1 MKDHDGPRWLL
12 GSEAWALKPTTV
24 LVLLALVVSVF
35 MCSVSGA
42 RADVYWGNYLGS
54 SEATP
59 SYIGH
64 ARLDGSEAN
73 AQLLDVKK
81 EKPVAIAADD
91 TSIYVSF
98 PGPQGGEIGRAN
110 LQGGEANPHFIFG
123 PGGGALSGV
132 GAIAVTS
139 QSVYWTNELLRP
151 EGVGSEIGRAPIT
164 GGEGEPF
171 FITVPS
177 GEPANSI
184 AVSGEHIYWSEGLA
198 IGRANLN
205 GGEVESE
212 FIKDGPGNELGFIK
226 GIAADS
232 EHLYWTHEITEGQ
245 LVTGAIGRMSLTG
258 TAIEP
263 KFIENLGNG
272 AGKGPTAL
280 AVDTHS
286 IYWTAEHSIGR
297 AELSGAGANQNF
309 IANPGDP
316 SGVAVDHR
324 IIVNS
329 AADFQDASPGD
340 GTCAARKEHGSVC
353 TLRAAIEELSAQNKT
368 ARATI
373 AVEIPGGKLETL
385 TLTKP
390 LPKIEAPVYIDAR
403 RQPGAL
409 VAGERK
415 IGLIID
421 GSSLP
426 TEPPSNGIELGA
438 GAKTSVLAGLQIQN
452 FSGDGVLLEGEDE
465 QVGDSVLTKDVD
477 GVEIA
482 GINDIVGITEGVA
495 GDIFFEDGRP
505 NLLGYLKGLQGKHET
520 GENFQKGLSVFGSGV
535 ELVKGSAGARIDGDY
550 IGVHG
555 EGFETGA
562 DKLAPDGL
570 KEFNATSGLPIG
582 VLVAPTAAGGAISD
596 VEIGAPGI
604 GADVIT
610 ANIFGVLAL
619 GDEGAPIN
627 ELAIYADSFGA
638 GVGGKELEPF
648 GGLFGVLAAGSIEN
662 LKIGY
667 SGEGD
672 TFQGLLV
679 GAALDGTGL
688 KAPLVQSNTFGVAH
702 VVGKPEHGI
711 GLHDGVGLMLSDVEG
726 ATIGGGSG
734 LGNSLPGS
742 LIGMTLAGEH
752 LNNDTISGNTIGIAP
767 EKPFTSFEQPWEE
780 YDTAIGILSL
790 GLFSP
795 VKTAGHALTLEH
807 NTIQGTVIGLTTD
820 NVKGLQMFGNTL
832 ENNAFAMLDSGSG
845 GAQIGGSGAGQ
856 GNSFLND
863 GIGLFES
870 NEEPTSGELG
880 EATINPEDAKPSTR
894 QKLLSVPDDEAALA
908 TVDAISTAELS
919 STSANTSAQPG
930 SENALLGNRFG
941 VSATDVAQ
949 PDQLPVLIAGDEHG
963 LRFGGTG
970 AGEGNVVE
978 DNGAGGL
985 IVGGTA
991 GHYPSVQVL
1000 GNTIYNNENFLSPLP
1015 IPGLGINLV
1024 AGEALGYGVLG
1035 VDPQDPTQ
1043 PDNGPNGLQNSPIL
1057 TAAGA
1062 EAGTLTLSGGL
1073 RGVKNTNYTIEVFA
1087 DERQNPFGAG
1097 EGQTLLGRV
1106 AVSTGASGEIG
1117 FNASFAD
1124 PGATYRYISA
1134 TATTVPGLGE
1144 PGVTSEFSLNAPI
1157 TRPAEPPASTTTT
1170 TPGTT
1175 TSTSTTPGTSTTP
1188 TGAST
1193 TTVTASGSSATAS
1206 GGSVTLPAQASCSS
1220 ATASPCTVT
1229 TTATVSAASAT
1240 KASVSATTA
1249 STTKHKHGKAPLT
1262 IGHSTMTLAPGA
1274 SSPLHLTLTGQ
1285 GLALLRS
1292 RHTLAITV
1300 TVTISGH
1307 GRPTI
1312 THTLH
1317 FQLKYKQAAKRKTKP
1332 RSHR

>member
-91 TSIYVSF
+91 TSIYVPF

-272 AGKGPTAL
+272 AGKGPAAL
-280 AVDTHS
+280 AVDPHS

-340 GTCAARKEHGSVC
+340 GTCAVSKEHASVC
-353 TLRAAIEELSAQNKT
+353 TLRAAIEEVNAQKK
-368 ARATI
+368 AVRATI
-373 AVEIPGGKLETL
+373 GVEIPGAKLETL

-390 LPKIEAPVYIDAR
+390 LPKIEVPVFIDAR

-438 GAKTSVLAGLQIQN
+438 GAKSSVLAGLQIQN
-452 FSGDGVLLEGEDE
+452 FTGDGVLLEGEDE
-465 QVGDSVLTKDVD
+465 QVGDSVLTKDVN
-477 GVEIA
+477 GAEIA
-482 GINDIVGITEGVA
+482 GINDIVGIAEGVA

-505 NLLGYLKGLQGKHET
+505 NLLGYLKGLEGKHET

-535 ELVKGSAGARIDGDY
+535 ELVKGSSGARIDGDY

-570 KEFNATSGLPIG
+570 KEFNATAGFPIG

-596 VEIGAPGI
+596 VEIGAGNSTTGI
-604 GADVIT
+604 GSDVIS
-610 ANIFGVLAL
+610 ANIIGVLAL

-627 ELAIYADSFGA
+627 GLAIYADSIGP
-638 GVGGKELEPF
+638 GVGGKALEPF
-648 GGLFGVLAAGSIEN
+648 GGLIGVLAGGSIEN
-662 LKIGY
+662 LKVGY
-667 SGEGD
+667 AGEGD
-672 TFQGLLV
+672 AFQGMLI
-679 GAALDGTGL
+679 GTALAGTGL
-688 KAPLVQSNTFGVAH
+688 KAPLVQSNTFGVATAS
-702 VVGKPEHGI
+702 GNPEHGI
-711 GLHDGVGLMLSDVEG
+711 GLHTGIGLILADVEG

-734 LGNSLPGS
+734 LGNNLPGAY
-742 LIGMTLAGEH
+742 IGMTLVGEH
-752 LNNDTISGNTIGIAP
+752 LNNDAISGNTIGTAP
-767 EKPFTSFEQPWEE
+767 EKPFTTFEKTPEE
-780 YDTAIGILSL
+780 YDTVIGIFSPA
-790 GLFSP
+790 LFSP
-795 VKTAGHALTLEH
+795 IKTAGHAMTLEH
-807 NTIQGTVIGLTTD
+807 NTIQGTVIGVTTD
-820 NVKGLQMFGNTL
+820 NVKGLQVFGNTF

-863 GIGLFES
+863 GIGLLES
-870 NEEPTSGELG
+870 NEEPSSGELG
-880 EATINPEDAKPSTR
+880 QATVNPEDAKPSTR
-894 QKLLSVPDDEAALA
+894 QKLLSVPDDEIAYDA
-908 TVDAISTAELS
+908 VDAISTGELN

-941 VSATDVAQ
+941 VSGAGVAQ

-963 LRFGGTG
+963 LRFGGTTPAKETSSRTTG
-970 AGEGNVVE
+970 PAG
-978 DNGAGGL
+978 
-985 IVGGTA
+985 
-991 GHYPSVQVL
+991 
-1000 GNTIYNNENFLSPLP
+1000 
-1015 IPGLGINLV
+1015 
-1024 AGEALGYGVLG
+1024 
-1035 VDPQDPTQ
+1035 
-1043 PDNGPNGLQNSPIL
+1043 
-1057 TAAGA
+1057 
-1062 EAGTLTLSGGL
+1062 
-1073 RGVKNTNYTIEVFA
+1073 
-1087 DERQNPFGAG
+1087 
-1097 EGQTLLGRV
+1097 
-1106 AVSTGASGEIG
+1106 
-1117 FNASFAD
+1117 
-1124 PGATYRYISA
+1124 
-1134 TATTVPGLGE
+1134 
-1144 PGVTSEFSLNAPI
+1144 
-1157 TRPAEPPASTTTT
+1157 
-1170 TPGTT
+1170 
-1175 TSTSTTPGTSTTP
+1175 
-1188 TGAST
+1188 
-1193 TTVTASGSSATAS
+1193 
-1206 GGSVTLPAQASCSS
+1206 
-1220 ATASPCTVT
+1220 
-1229 TTATVSAASAT
+1229 
-1240 KASVSATTA
+1240 
-1249 STTKHKHGKAPLT
+1249 
-1262 IGHSTMTLAPGA
+1262 
-1274 SSPLHLTLTGQ
+1274 
-1285 GLALLRS
+1285 
-1292 RHTLAITV
+1292 
-1300 TVTISGH
+1300 
-1307 GRPTI
+1307 
-1312 THTLH
+1312 
-1317 FQLKYKQAAKRKTKP
+1317 
-1332 RSHR
+1332 

>member
-1 MKDHDGPRWLL
+1 VQRHHERGRAFAIGAIGHLTALL
-12 GSEAWALKPTTV
+12 GVALTMTLL
-24 LVLLALVVSVF
+24 LVGVAH
-35 MCSVSGA
+35 
-42 RADVYWGNYLGS
+42 ADIYWGNYQDLGGS
-54 SEATP
+54 GP
-59 SYIGH
+59 DYIGH

-73 AQLLDVKK
+73 AQLLDIKG
-81 EKPVAIAADD
+81 EKPVGLAADG
-91 TSIYVSF
+91 SFIYAAF
-98 PGPQGGEIGRAN
+98 PGPSGGSIGRAN
-110 LQGGEANPHFIFG
+110 LQGGEPNADFIYG
-123 PGGGALSGV
+123 PGKTPLSGADGIV
-132 GAIAVTS
+132 VAGNY
-139 QSVYWTNELLRP
+139 VYWTNGLERP
-151 EGVGSEIGRAPIT
+151 NGVPAEIGRAPIT
-164 GGEGEPF
+164 GGEGEPE
-171 FITVPS
+171 FINL
-177 GEPANSI
+177 GGDEDAMDL
-184 AVSGEHIYWSEGLA
+184 AVSGEHLYWSEGTS
-198 IGRANLN
+198 IGRANVN
-205 GGEVESE
+205 GSEIEPDFVE
-212 FIKDGPGNELGFIK
+212 NEPSNHLGFVF
-226 GIAADS
+226 GLAANAG
-232 EHLYWTHEITEGQ
+232 HLYWSHNVTKGSEI
-245 LVTGAIGRMSLTG
+245 TGAIGQMNLDG
-258 TAIEP
+258 GEIEP
-263 KFIENLGNG
+263 ELVPGLHEFDVGGDMTLDSNYLYWDTEHAIAR
-272 AGKGPTAL
+272 AGVEG
-280 AVDTHS
+280 
-286 IYWTAEHSIGR
+286 G
-297 AELSGAGANQNF
+297 GANEDF
-309 IANPGDP
+309 IPNAGNPAGLT
-316 SGVAVDHR
+316 VDHR

-329 AADFQDASPGD
+329 AAEYTDAAPGD
-340 GTCAARKEHGSVC
+340 GTCAASKANGGVC
-353 TLRAAIEELSAQNKT
+353 TLRAAIEEVNAEKKT
-368 ARATI
+368 IRATI
-373 AVEIPGGKLETL
+373 GVEIPGGKLETL
-385 TLTKP
+385 KLTEP
-390 LPKIEAPVYIDAR
+390 LPKIEVPVVIDAR
-403 RQPGAL
+403 SQSGAL
-409 VAGERK
+409 VAGTRT

-421 GSSLP
+421 GSKLP

-438 GAKTSVLAGLQIQN
+438 GAKTSVLAGLQIQS
-452 FSGDGVLLEGEDE
+452 FTGDGVLLEGEDE
-465 QVGDSVLTKDVD
+465 QVGDSVLTKDID
-477 GVEIA
+477 GAEIA

-535 ELVKGSAGARIDGDY
+535 ELVKGTSGARIDGDY

-570 KEFNATSGLPIG
+570 KEFKATSGIPIG
-582 VLVAPTAAGGAISD
+582 VLIAPTAAGGAISD

-619 GDEGAPIN
+619 GDEGTPIN

-638 GVGGKELEPF
+638 GVKGEELEPF
-648 GGLFGVLAAGSIEN
+648 GGLFGVLAGGSIEN
-662 LKIGY
+662 LKVGY
-667 SGEGD
+667 NGEGD

-734 LGNSLPGS
+734 LGNSFPGT

-752 LNNDTISGNTIGIAP
+752 LNNDTISGNTIGTAP

-780 YDTAIGILSL
+780 YDTAMGILSL

-807 NTIQGTVIGLTTD
+807 NTIQGTMIGLTTD

-845 GAQIGGSGAGQ
+845 DAQIGGSGAGQ

-870 NEEPTSGELG
+870 NEEPNSAELG
-880 EATINPEDAKPSTR
+880 QATVNPEDAKPSTR

-941 VSATDVAQ
+941 VSATGVAQ

-970 AGEGNVVE
+970 AGEGNIVE

-1062 EAGTLTLSGGL
+1062 EAGTVTVSGGL
-1073 RGVKNTNYTIEVFA
+1073 RGIKNTNYVIEVFA
-1087 DERQNPFGAG
+1087 GERQNPFGAG
-1097 EGQTLLGRV
+1097 EGQTLLGRL
-1106 AVSTGASGEIG
+1106 AVSTGASGEVG
-1117 FNASFAD
+1117 FKASFAD
-1124 PGATYRYISA
+1124 PGATYRYISS
-1134 TATTVPGLGE
+1134 TATTVPALGE
-1144 PGVTSEFSLNAPI
+1144 PGVTSEFSVNQAI
-1157 TRPAEPPASTTTT
+1157 TRPGTTTTATTTTTPTTSTTTT
-1170 TPGTT
+1170 TAGK
-1175 TSTSTTPGTSTTP
+1175 
-1188 TGAST
+1188 GAAT
-1193 TTVTASGSSATAS
+1193 TTVASTGSSATT
-1206 GGSVTLPAQASCSS
+1206 GGTSVTLPATASCSS
-1220 ATASPCTVT
+1220 ATSTPCTVT
-1229 TTATVSAASAT
+1229 STATIPGSS
-1240 KASVSATTA
+1240 A
-1249 STTKHKHGKAPLT
+1249 STTSVVATVAAKKHIKNKAPLR
-1262 IGHSTMTLAPGA
+1262 IGAGSMTLAPGA
-1274 SSPLHLTLTGQ
+1274 TAPVRLTLSAR
-1285 GLALLRS
+1285 GLALLHAS
-1292 RHTLAITV
+1292 HTLAVTV
-1300 TVTISGH
+1300 TVKVSGK
-1307 GRPTI
+1307 GRPTV
-1312 THTLH
+1312 TRVLH
-1317 FQLKYKQAAKRKTKP
+1317 LKLKYKKQPTKKTKP
-1332 RSHR
+1332 KRKA